1 VACICAFQ
9 KALSGVF
16 PPNKSAGSE
25 CPMCSTSQVH
35 EAFLRAIFRPS
46 RAPALCSCQAAG
58 ASRSQHSLSSFLLHM
73 ANYGSRRRMVR
84 LKFLFKPSEA
94 SACGGFKSAVVL
106 QLDLP
111 GGQKWALA
119 ETACCDQTA
128 SARPLIRHVEKTK
141 CPLQRT
147 TTLIN
152 TLLSFFFFTFSCSS
166 NSSKDR
172 VLLNTFSGWC
182 STEKSHWRR
191 NALVSRGRDRHGPWC
206 QHSAN
211 IPSYEK

>member
-1 VACICAFQ
+1 
-9 KALSGVF
+9 
-16 PPNKSAGSE
+16 
-25 CPMCSTSQVH
+25 
-35 EAFLRAIFRPS
+35 
-46 RAPALCSCQAAG
+46 
-58 ASRSQHSLSSFLLHM
+58 M

-152 TLLSFFFFTFSCSS
+152 TLLSFFFSLFP
-166 NSSKDR
+166 
-172 VLLNTFSGWC
+172 VLQILQKIASFLTHF
-182 STEKSHWRR
+182 
-191 NALVSRGRDRHGPWC
+191 LVGAAPKKVTGGEMHL
-206 QHSAN
+206 
-211 IPSYEK
+211 